1 LALRDGSEGNFFA
14 SELGMTRVCVR
25 VPATSANL
33 GPGFD
38 ALGVALGLH
47 NVVEIGFSEA
57 PHVAVTG
64 EGADE
69 LPSDRTNLV
78 YRAASALADVAGA
91 RGVHFALRCE
101 NRIPLARGLGG
112 SAAAIVAGLVG
123 ANELL
128 GRPVDLEELVRI
140 AARLEGHP
148 DNVVPALVG
157 GFTVAVAE
165 GERVWWTRIPVLDP
179 PLLVVGVPEFALPTT
194 EARRRLPDRV
204 AFEDAVANTGRAAL
218 LVAALVTRRLDLLG
232 VATEDRLHQP
242 YRKPLV
248 PGFEAVCR
256 AAREAGAAGVA
267 LSGAGPSVVAF
278 AEADRAEEVAQVME
292 RAFGACGVRAR
303 AIVTHVD
310 PTGTQVV
317 ERPNNGGGERWDTPR
332 S

>member
-1 LALRDGSEGNFFA
+1 
-14 SELGMTRVCVR
+14 MTRVCVR

-38 ALGVALGLH
+38 ALGVALDLH
-47 NVVEIGFSEA
+47 NVVEIALSEA

-64 EGADE
+64 EGAGE
-69 LPSDRTNLV
+69 LPSDRTNLI
-78 YRAASALADVAGA
+78 YRAACALAEVAGV

-101 NRIPLARGLGG
+101 SRIPLARGLGG

-128 GRPVDLEELVRI
+128 SRPVDLDGLVQL
-140 AARLEGHP
+140 ATRLEGHP

-165 GERVWWTRIPVLDP
+165 GERVWWTRIPVPDSP
-179 PLLVVGVPEFALPTT
+179 RLVLGVPEFALPTP

-204 AFEDAVANTGRAAL
+204 AFEDAVFNAGRAAL
-218 LVAALVTRRLDLLG
+218 LVAALVGRRLDLLG
-232 VATEDRLHQP
+232 VATQDRLHQP
-242 YRKPLV
+242 YRTPLV

-278 AEADRAEEVAQVME
+278 VEADRAEAVARAVE
-292 RAFGACGVRAR
+292 RAFEAHGVRAR
-303 AIVTHVD
+303 AVV
-310 PTGTQVV
+310 TQVDSVGARIV
-317 ERPNNGGGERWDTPR
+317 ERLNTRGGERWDTPP

>member
-1 LALRDGSEGNFFA
+1 
-14 SELGMTRVCVR
+14 MTKVCVR

-38 ALGVALGLH
+38 ALGVALDLH
-47 NVVEIGFSEA
+47 NVVEIGLSEA
-57 PHVAVTG
+57 PRVVVS
-64 EGADE
+64 EGAHE

-78 YRAASALADVAGA
+78 YRAAFALAEVAGVHD
-91 RGVHFALRCE
+91 VHFSLRCE
-101 NRIPLARGLGG
+101 NRIPLARGLGS

-128 GRPVDLEELVRI
+128 GRPVDLEGLVQL
-140 AARLEGHP
+140 AAQLEGHP

-165 GERVWWTRIPVLDP
+165 GKQVWWTQIPVPDP
-179 PLLVVGVPEFALPTT
+179 PLVVLGIPEFALPTE
-194 EARRRLPDRV
+194 EARRRVPDRV
-204 AFEDAVANTGRAAL
+204 AFEGAVANSGRAAL
-218 LVAALVTRRLDLLG
+218 LVAALVPRRLDLLG

-242 YRKPLV
+242 YRDPLV
-248 PGFEAVCR
+248 PGFAAVCR

-278 AEADRAEEVAQVME
+278 AEAGRAGEVAQAME
-292 RAFGACGVRAR
+292 RAFDACGVRAR

-310 PTGTQVV
+310 PAGAQIV
-317 ERPNNGGGERWDTPR
+317 ERPNNGWR
-332 S
+332 